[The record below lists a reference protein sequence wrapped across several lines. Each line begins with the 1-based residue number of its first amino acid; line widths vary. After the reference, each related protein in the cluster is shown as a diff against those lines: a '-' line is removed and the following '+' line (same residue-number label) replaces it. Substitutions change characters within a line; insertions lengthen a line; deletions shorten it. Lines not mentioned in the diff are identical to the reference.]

1 MANTERSSRLRCV
14 TGSATKA
21 EYNAG
26 KIIVP
31 PDSSRSVILV
41 GGWLKSTGSVT
52 QATSIDICST
62 AASPIVGVAIAAAQ
76 LGTGALAPLLASTA
90 TKTTVGVANVKG
102 VGLQILSVGTDETT
116 ATSCDYCVYYMT
128 I

>member
-1 MANTERSSRLRCV
+1 MANTERNSRLRCV

-21 EYNAG
+21 EFNAG
-26 KIIVP
+26 KIIVH

-62 AASPIVGVAIAAAQ
+62 ADTPIVGVAIAAAQ
-76 LGTGALAPLLASTA
+76 LGTGVLAPLLGTG
-90 TKTTVGVANVKG
+90 TQTTVGVANVKG
-102 VGLQILSVGTDETT
+102 EGLQILSVGTDETT

-128 I
+128 V